1 MKDPLKIDVVGNR
14 SQGMYIQ
21 ENRASATYPSIAP
34 PVSSGISSN
43 WRISR
48 ALRPSKNSSI
58 GSSTCNVFSESCSK
72 SSNIYID
79 SSKREPREGLAI
91 GSLGPPCAF
100 YVCGQRASSGE
111 RSRRQGERQGR
122 SRTCTVRAHARA
134 ESHPLHP
141 FAA

>member
-1 MKDPLKIDVVGNR
+1 MKDPLRIDVVGNR

-58 GSSTCNVFSESCSK
+58 GSSTCR
-72 SSNIYID
+72 SSA
-79 SSKREPREGLAI
+79 SQEGAAELSI
-91 GSLGPPCAF
+91 LDL
-100 YVCGQRASSGE
+100 R
-111 RSRRQGERQGR
+111 
-122 SRTCTVRAHARA
+122 RA
-134 ESHPLHP
+134 EEARS
-141 FAA
+141 

>member
-1 MKDPLKIDVVGNR
+1 MFRIGVVSNGSLNTTEGGRRGGKGNEGSVEDR
-14 SQGMYIQ
+14 CGWQRKPEQHGGNERKNIGASYMRGEAQHQGMYIQ

-58 GSSTCNVFSESCSK
+58 GSSTCNVISKSCSK

-79 SSKREPREGLAI
+79 SSKREPQI
-91 GSLGPPCAF
+91 AF
-100 YVCGQRASSGE
+100 LRKDP
-111 RSRRQGERQGR
+111 
-122 SRTCTVRAHARA
+122 H
-134 ESHPLHP
+134 
-141 FAA
+141 